1 MNKGVNMKNWKKWF
15 ALVSIVALCVISC
28 VSLVACNKKIDTQY
42 TIIIEPFSG
51 SGFGYQWIKDLAN
64 EWSAKNGTY
73 KIIVKENSTALS
85 GTQLDQI
92 ASNNTNTDVYF
103 GAEPSYSSGFY
114 KGYFE
119 DLSDLLAV
127 SPDNNGVTIQDKIID
142 FETWQKVAGKLSY
155 DSTTDSFTTSGCYML
170 PYSVTMV
177 GMVYDHDLWVEKNY
191 VNFAENNA
199 EVKAQ
204 LAAQGITY
212 QASGKRL
219 VFVSSTGTTN
229 YSQGDYI
236 LTAGKD
242 GKYGTYDDGQP
253 QTMDEFVTLLNRI
266 VAANGKGFIYS
277 SMQEY
282 ASSLTLSYLVQ
293 YAGLNAYSALSTF
306 NSNGNEIALADGTNV
321 AIDWTNGYLAYSM
334 NGIADAVNFTN
345 DYFGPSSKYCTRGN
359 YVSDA
364 QDKFI
369 NGGLGNSTYNAMIVE
384 GNWFEFEAAESLK
397 SAGKQQAGKGYGQVD
412 YRYLLMP
419 DIDGQK
425 GIDGNGHGSV
435 FAAPET
441 GAIVVRKQQ
450 YPEKLAAIK
459 DFLAYTL
466 TDKALSETTAK
477 TGLIRGYK
485 YSLTD
490 AQLANMTPFQR
501 TSYQIYQDTANV
513 KVLTYATDRLTTPF
527 AYAANG
533 FYDGILPVGTTASVV
548 DALRNGQSVETI
560 ISKIQNNYSKN
571 TWEGFLSGIKNSLV

>member
-1 MNKGVNMKNWKKWF
+1 MKNWKKWF
-15 ALVSIVALCVISC
+15 ALVSIVALCLISC

-42 TIIIEPFSG
+42 TIVIEPFSG

-73 KIIVKENSTALS
+73 KIVVKENSTALS

-155 DSTTDSFTTSGCYML
+155 DSTTDSFNTSGCYML

-204 LAAQGITY
+204 LDAQGIAY
-212 QASGKRL
+212 QVSGKRL

-293 YAGLNAYSALSTF
+293 YAGMDAYSALSTF
-306 NSNGNEIALADGTNV
+306 NSNGNEIALADGTST

-334 NGIADAVNFTN
+334 NGIADAVKFTN

>member
-15 ALVSIVALCVISC
+15 ALVTIVALCAIAC
-28 VSLVACNKKIDTQY
+28 VTLAACHKTMDTQY
-42 TIIIEPFSG
+42 TIVIEPFSG
-51 SGFGYQWIKDLAN
+51 SGFGYQWIKDLAD

-73 KIIVKENSTALS
+73 KIVVKENSTALS

-92 ASNNTNTDVYF
+92 ASNNTNTDIYF

-119 DLSDLLAV
+119 DLTDLLAV
-127 SPDNNGVTIQDKIID
+127 SPDNNGVTIQDKIVD

-204 LAAQGITY
+204 LDAQGIAY
-212 QASGKRL
+212 QVSGKRL
-219 VFVSSTGTTN
+219 VFVSSTSATN
-229 YSQGDYI
+229 YSNGDYI

-253 QTMDEFVTLLNRI
+253 QTMAEFVTLLNKI
-266 VAANGKGFIYS
+266 VAADGKGFIYS

-293 YAGLNAYSALSTF
+293 YAGMDAYSALSTF
-306 NSNGNEIALADGTNV
+306 NSNDKEIALSDGTSA
-321 AIDWTNGYLAYSM
+321 AIDWNNGYLAYSM
-334 NGIADAVNFTN
+334 NGIADAVKFTN

-359 YVSDA
+359 YVTDA

-369 NGGLGNSTYNAMIVE
+369 NGGLGNSKYNAMIVE

-397 SAGKQQAGKGYGQVD
+397 SAGKQQANKGYGQVD

-419 DIDGQK
+419 DIEGQK

-466 TDKALSETTAK
+466 TDKALSETTAN

-501 TSYQIYQDTANV
+501 TSYQIYQDSANV

-533 FYDGILPVGTTASVV
+533 FNYGILPVGTTSSVV
-548 DALRNGQSVETI
+548 DALRNGQSVEQVITT
-560 ISKIQNNYSKN
+560 IQNNYSKS
-571 TWEGFLSGIKNSLV
+571 TWDGFLRDIKNSLV

>member
-1 MNKGVNMKNWKKWF
+1 MKNWKKWF
-15 ALVSIVALCVISC
+15 ALVSIVALCLISC
-28 VSLVACNKKIDTQY
+28 VSLAACNKKIDTQY
-42 TIIIEPFSG
+42 TIVIEPFSG

-64 EWSAKNGTY
+64 EWSQQNGTY

-204 LAAQGITY
+204 LDAQGIAY
-212 QASGKRL
+212 QVSGKRL

-306 NSNGNEIALADGTNV
+306 NSNGNEIALADGTSV
-321 AIDWTNGYLAYSM
+321 AIDWTNGYLAYSL
-334 NGIADAVNFTN
+334 NGIADAVKFTN

-533 FYDGILPVGTTASVV
+533 FYDGILPVGTTASLV

>member
-1 MNKGVNMKNWKKWF
+1 MKNWKKWF
-15 ALVSIVALCVISC
+15 ALVAIVALCAIAC
-28 VSLVACNKKIDTQY
+28 VTLAACHKTMDTQY
-42 TIIIEPFSG
+42 TIVIEPFSG
-51 SGFGYQWIKDLAN
+51 SGFGYQWIKDLAD
-64 EWSAKNGTY
+64 EWSQQNGTY
-73 KIIVKENSTALS
+73 KIVVKENSTALS

-92 ASNNTNTDVYF
+92 ASNNTNTDIYF

-119 DLSDLLAV
+119 DLTDLLAV
-127 SPDNNGVTIQDKIID
+127 SPDNNGVTIQDKIVD

-204 LAAQGITY
+204 LDAQGIAY
-212 QASGKRL
+212 QVSGKRL
-219 VFVSSTGTTN
+219 VFVSSTSATN

-253 QTMDEFVTLLNRI
+253 QTMAEFVTLLNKI
-266 VAANGKGFIYS
+266 VAADGKGFIYS

-293 YAGLNAYSALSTF
+293 YAGMDAYSALSTF
-306 NSNGNEIALADGTNV
+306 NSNGKEIALSDGTSA
-321 AIDWTNGYLAYSM
+321 AIDWNNGYLAYSM
-334 NGIADAVNFTN
+334 NGIADAVKFTN

-359 YVSDA
+359 YVTDA

-369 NGGLGNSTYNAMIVE
+369 NGGLGNSKYNAMIVE

-397 SAGKQQAGKGYGQVD
+397 SAGKQQADKGYGKVD

-419 DIDGQK
+419 DIEGQK

-466 TDKALSETTAK
+466 TDKALSETTAN

-501 TSYQIYQDTANV
+501 TSYQIYQDSANV

-533 FYDGILPVGTTASVV
+533 FNYGILPVGTTSSVV
-548 DALRNGQSVETI
+548 DALRNGQSVEQVITT
-560 ISKIQNNYSKN
+560 IQNNYSKS
-571 TWEGFLSGIKNSLV
+571 TWDGFLRDIKNSLV

>member
-42 TIIIEPFSG
+42 TIVIEPFSG

-127 SPDNNGVTIQDKIID
+127 SPDNNDVTIQDKIID
-142 FETWQKVAGKLSY
+142 FATWQKVAGKLSY
-155 DSTTDSFTTSGCYML
+155 DSTTDSFNTSGCYML

-204 LAAQGITY
+204 LDAQGIAY
-212 QASGKRL
+212 QVSGKRL

-253 QTMDEFVTLLNRI
+253 QTMAEFVTLLNKI

-306 NSNGNEIALADGTNV
+306 NSNGNEIALADGTSA

-334 NGIADAVNFTN
+334 NGIADAVKFTN
-345 DYFGPSSKYCTRGN
+345 DYFGPSSKYCARGN

-441 GAIVVRKQQ
+441 GAITVRKQQ

>member
-15 ALVSIVALCVISC
+15 ALVAIVALCAIAC
-28 VSLVACNKKIDTQY
+28 VTLAACHKTMDTQY
-42 TIIIEPFSG
+42 TIVIEPFSG
-51 SGFGYQWIKDLAN
+51 SGFGYQWIKDLAD

-73 KIIVKENSTALS
+73 KIVVKENSTALS

-92 ASNNTNTDVYF
+92 ASNNTNTDIYF

-119 DLSDLLAV
+119 DLTDLLAV

-204 LAAQGITY
+204 LDAQGIAY
-212 QASGKRL
+212 QVSGKRL
-219 VFVSSTGTTN
+219 LFVSSTGTTN

-253 QTMDEFVTLLNRI
+253 QTMAEFVTLLNKI
-266 VAANGKGFIYS
+266 VAADGKGFIYS

-293 YAGLNAYSALSTF
+293 YAGMDAYSALSTF
-306 NSNGNEIALADGTNV
+306 NSNGKEIALADGTSA
-321 AIDWTNGYLAYSM
+321 AIDWNNGYLAYSM
-334 NGIADAVNFTN
+334 NGIADAVKFTN

-359 YVSDA
+359 YVTDA

-369 NGGLGNSTYNAMIVE
+369 NGGLGNSKYNAMIVE

-397 SAGKQQAGKGYGQVD
+397 SAGKQQADKGYGKVD

-419 DIDGQK
+419 DIEGQK

-466 TDKALSETTAK
+466 TDKALSETTAN

-501 TSYQIYQDTANV
+501 TSYQIYQDSANV

-533 FYDGILPVGTTASVV
+533 FNYGILPVGTTSSVV
-548 DALRNGQSVETI
+548 DALRNGQSVEQVITN
-560 ISKIQNNYSKN
+560 IQNNYSKS
-571 TWEGFLSGIKNSLV
+571 TWDGFLRDIKNSLV

>member
-15 ALVSIVALCVISC
+15 ALVAIVALCAIAC
-28 VSLVACNKKIDTQY
+28 VTLAACHKTMDTQY
-42 TIIIEPFSG
+42 TIVIEPFSG
-51 SGFGYQWIKDLAN
+51 SGFGYQWIKDLAD

-73 KIIVKENSTALS
+73 KIVVKENSTALS

-92 ASNNTNTDVYF
+92 ASNNTNTDIYF

-119 DLSDLLAV
+119 DLTDLLAV
-127 SPDNNGVTIQDKIID
+127 SPDNNGVTIQDKIVD

-155 DSTTDSFTTSGCYML
+155 DATTDSFTTSGCYML

-204 LAAQGITY
+204 LDAQGIAY
-212 QASGKRL
+212 QVSGKRL

-253 QTMDEFVTLLNRI
+253 QTMAEFVTLLNKI
-266 VAANGKGFIYS
+266 VAADGKGFIYS

-293 YAGLNAYSALSTF
+293 YAGMDAYSALSTF
-306 NSNGNEIALADGTNV
+306 NSNGKEIALADGTSA
-321 AIDWTNGYLAYSM
+321 AIDWNNGYLAYSM
-334 NGIADAVNFTN
+334 NGIADAVKFTN

-359 YVSDA
+359 YVTDA

-369 NGGLGNSTYNAMIVE
+369 NGGLGNSKYNAMIVE

-412 YRYLLMP
+412 YRFLLMP
-419 DIDGQK
+419 NIDGQK
-425 GIDGNGHGSV
+425 GIDGNGNGSV

-466 TDKALSETTAK
+466 TDKALSETTAN

-548 DALRNGQSVETI
+548 DALRNGQSVEAI
-560 ISKIQNNYSKN
+560 VSKIQNNYSKN

>member
-1 MNKGVNMKNWKKWF
+1 MKNWKKWF
-15 ALVSIVALCVISC
+15 ALVSIVALCLISC
-28 VSLVACNKKIDTQY
+28 VSLAACNKKIDTQY
-42 TIIIEPFSG
+42 TIVIEPFSG

-64 EWSAKNGTY
+64 EWSQQNGTY

-155 DSTTDSFTTSGCYML
+155 DSTTDSFNTSGCYML
-170 PYSVTMV
+170 PYSITMV

-204 LAAQGITY
+204 LDAQGIAY
-212 QASGKRL
+212 QVSGKRL

-306 NSNGNEIALADGTNV
+306 NSNGNEIALADGTST

-334 NGIADAVNFTN
+334 NGIADAVKFTN
-345 DYFGPSSKYCTRGN
+345 DYFNPSSKYCARGN

-441 GAIVVRKQQ
+441 GAITVRKQQ

>member
-15 ALVSIVALCVISC
+15 ALVSIVALCLISC
-28 VSLVACNKKIDTQY
+28 VSLAACNKKIDTQY
-42 TIIIEPFSG
+42 TIVIEPFSG

-64 EWSAKNGTY
+64 EWSQQNGTY

-177 GMVYDHDLWVEKNY
+177 GMVYDHDLWIEKNY

-204 LAAQGITY
+204 LDAQGITY

-306 NSNGNEIALADGTNV
+306 NSNGNEIALADGTSV

-345 DYFGPSSKYCTRGN
+345 DYFGPSSKYCARGN

-450 YPEKLAAIK
+450 FPEKLAAIK

-477 TGLIRGYK
+477 TGLIKGYK

-533 FYDGILPVGTTASVV
+533 FYDGILPVGTTASLV

>member
-15 ALVSIVALCVISC
+15 ALVSIVVLCVISC
-28 VSLVACNKKIDTQY
+28 VSLAACNKKIDTQY
-42 TIIIEPFSG
+42 TIVIEPFSG

-155 DSTTDSFTTSGCYML
+155 DSTTDSFTASGCYML

-204 LAAQGITY
+204 LAAQGINY

-253 QTMDEFVTLLNRI
+253 QTMGEFVTLLNRI

-306 NSNGNEIALADGTNV
+306 NSIFRHIRMQFA
-321 AIDWTNGYLAYSM
+321 
-334 NGIADAVNFTN
+334 
-345 DYFGPSSKYCTRGN
+345 
-359 YVSDA
+359 
-364 QDKFI
+364 
-369 NGGLGNSTYNAMIVE
+369 
-384 GNWFEFEAAESLK
+384 
-397 SAGKQQAGKGYGQVD
+397 KQN
-412 YRYLLMP
+412 R
-419 DIDGQK
+419 
-425 GIDGNGHGSV
+425 
-435 FAAPET
+435 
-441 GAIVVRKQQ
+441 
-450 YPEKLAAIK
+450 
-459 DFLAYTL
+459 
-466 TDKALSETTAK
+466 AK
-477 TGLIRGYK
+477 TYK
-485 YSLTD
+485 NARRVESVNSYDSY
-490 AQLANMTPFQR
+490 
-501 TSYQIYQDTANV
+501 TSYN
-513 KVLTYATDRLTTPF
+513 
-527 AYAANG
+527 
-533 FYDGILPVGTTASVV
+533 
-548 DALRNGQSVETI
+548 
-560 ISKIQNNYSKN
+560 
-571 TWEGFLSGIKNSLV
+571 

>member
-1 MNKGVNMKNWKKWF
+1 MKNWKKWF
-15 ALVSIVALCVISC
+15 ALVSIVALCLISC
-28 VSLVACNKKIDTQY
+28 VSLAACNKKIDTQY
-42 TIIIEPFSG
+42 TIVIEPFSG

-64 EWSAKNGTY
+64 EWSQQNGTY

-155 DSTTDSFTTSGCYML
+155 DSTTDSFNTSGCYML

-204 LAAQGITY
+204 LDAQGIAY
-212 QASGKRL
+212 QVSGKRL

-293 YAGLNAYSALSTF
+293 YAGLNA
-306 NSNGNEIALADGTNV
+306 
-321 AIDWTNGYLAYSM
+321 
-334 NGIADAVNFTN
+334 
-345 DYFGPSSKYCTRGN
+345 
-359 YVSDA
+359 
-364 QDKFI
+364 
-369 NGGLGNSTYNAMIVE
+369 
-384 GNWFEFEAAESLK
+384 
-397 SAGKQQAGKGYGQVD
+397 
-412 YRYLLMP
+412 
-419 DIDGQK
+419 
-425 GIDGNGHGSV
+425 
-435 FAAPET
+435 
-441 GAIVVRKQQ
+441 
-450 YPEKLAAIK
+450 
-459 DFLAYTL
+459 
-466 TDKALSETTAK
+466 
-477 TGLIRGYK
+477 
-485 YSLTD
+485 
-490 AQLANMTPFQR
+490 
-501 TSYQIYQDTANV
+501 
-513 KVLTYATDRLTTPF
+513 
-527 AYAANG
+527 
-533 FYDGILPVGTTASVV
+533 
-548 DALRNGQSVETI
+548 
-560 ISKIQNNYSKN
+560 
-571 TWEGFLSGIKNSLV
+571 

>member
-15 ALVSIVALCVISC
+15 ALVSIVALCLISC
-28 VSLVACNKKIDTQY
+28 VSLAACNKKIDTQY
-42 TIIIEPFSG
+42 TIVIEPFSG

-155 DSTTDSFTTSGCYML
+155 DSTTDSFNTSGCYML
-170 PYSVTMV
+170 PYSITMV

-204 LAAQGITY
+204 LDAQGIAY
-212 QASGKRL
+212 QVSGKRL

-306 NSNGNEIALADGTNV
+306 NSNGNEIALADGTSA

-334 NGIADAVNFTN
+334 NGIADAVKFTN
-345 DYFGPSSKYCTRGN
+345 DYFGPSSKYCARGN

-369 NGGLGNSTYNAMIVE
+369 NGGLGNSIYNAMIVE

-441 GAIVVRKQQ
+441 GAITVRKQQ

>member
-1 MNKGVNMKNWKKWF
+1 MKNWKKWF
-15 ALVSIVALCVISC
+15 ALVSIVALCLISC
-28 VSLVACNKKIDTQY
+28 VSLAACNKKIDTQY
-42 TIIIEPFSG
+42 TIVIEPFSG

-155 DSTTDSFTTSGCYML
+155 DSTTDSFNTSGCYML
-170 PYSVTMV
+170 PYSITMV

-204 LAAQGITY
+204 LDAQGIAY
-212 QASGKRL
+212 QVSGKRL

-306 NSNGNEIALADGTNV
+306 NSNGNEIALADGTSA

-334 NGIADAVNFTN
+334 NGIADAVKFTN
-345 DYFGPSSKYCTRGN
+345 DYFGPSSKYCARGN

-369 NGGLGNSTYNAMIVE
+369 NGGLGNSIYNAMIVE

-441 GAIVVRKQQ
+441 GAITVRKQQ

>member
-1 MNKGVNMKNWKKWF
+1 MKNWKKWF

-42 TIIIEPFSG
+42 TIVIEPFSG

-127 SPDNNGVTIQDKIID
+127 SPDNNDVTIQDKIID
-142 FETWQKVAGKLSY
+142 FATWQKVAGKLSY
-155 DSTTDSFTTSGCYML
+155 DSTTDSFNTSGCYML

-204 LAAQGITY
+204 LDAQGIAY
-212 QASGKRL
+212 QVSGKRL

-253 QTMDEFVTLLNRI
+253 QTMAEFVTLLNKI

-306 NSNGNEIALADGTNV
+306 NSNGNEIALADGTSA

-334 NGIADAVNFTN
+334 NGIADAVKFTN
-345 DYFGPSSKYCTRGN
+345 DYFGPSSKYCARGN

-441 GAIVVRKQQ
+441 GAITVRKQQ

>member
-15 ALVSIVALCVISC
+15 ALASIVVLCVISC
-28 VSLVACNKKIDTQY
+28 VSLAACNKKIDTQY
-42 TIIIEPFSG
+42 TIVIEPFSG

-253 QTMDEFVTLLNRI
+253 QTMAEFVTLLNRI

-282 ASSLTLSYLVQ
+282 VSSLTLSYLVQ

-345 DYFGPSSKYCTRGN
+345 DYFCPSSKYCARGN

-441 GAIVVRKQQ
+441 GAIAVRKQQ

-548 DALRNGQSVETI
+548 DALRNEQSVETI

>member
-1 MNKGVNMKNWKKWF
+1 MKNWKKCF
-15 ALVSIVALCVISC
+15 ALVSIVVLCVISC
-28 VSLVACNKKIDTQY
+28 VSLAACNKKIDTQY
-42 TIIIEPFSG
+42 TIVIEPFSG

-155 DSTTDSFTTSGCYML
+155 DSTTDSFNTSGCYML

-204 LAAQGITY
+204 LDAQGIAY
-212 QASGKRL
+212 QVSGKRL

-293 YAGLNAYSALSTF
+293 YAGMDAYSALSTF
-306 NSNGNEIALADGTNV
+306 NSNGNEIALADGTST

-334 NGIADAVNFTN
+334 NGIADAVKFTN

-459 DFLAYTL
+459 DFIAYTL

>member
-1 MNKGVNMKNWKKWF
+1 M
-15 ALVSIVALCVISC
+15 
-28 VSLVACNKKIDTQY
+28 
-42 TIIIEPFSG
+42 
-51 SGFGYQWIKDLAN
+51 AN
-64 EWSAKNGTY
+64 EWSQQNGTY

-204 LAAQGITY
+204 LDAQGITY

-253 QTMDEFVTLLNRI
+253 QTMAEFVTLLNRI

-282 ASSLTLSYLVQ
+282 VSSLTLSYLVQ

-345 DYFGPSSKYCTRGN
+345 DYFGPSSKYCARGN

-533 FYDGILPVGTTASVV
+533 FYDGILPVGTTASLV

>member
-1 MNKGVNMKNWKKWF
+1 MKNWKKWF

-42 TIIIEPFSG
+42 TIVIEPFSG

-127 SPDNNGVTIQDKIID
+127 SPDNNDVTIQDKIID
-142 FETWQKVAGKLSY
+142 FATWQKVAGKLSY
-155 DSTTDSFTTSGCYML
+155 DSTTDSFNTSGCYML

-204 LAAQGITY
+204 LDAQGIAY
-212 QASGKRL
+212 QVSGKRL

-253 QTMDEFVTLLNRI
+253 QTMAEFVTLLNKI

-293 YAGLNAYSALSTF
+293 YAGLNAYSALSAF
-306 NSNGNEIALADGTNV
+306 NSNGNEIALADGTSA

-334 NGIADAVNFTN
+334 NGIADAVKFTN
-345 DYFGPSSKYCTRGN
+345 DYFGPSSKYCARGN

-441 GAIVVRKQQ
+441 GAITVRKQQ

>member
-15 ALVSIVALCVISC
+15 ALVSIVALCLISC
-28 VSLVACNKKIDTQY
+28 VSLAACNKKIDTQY
-42 TIIIEPFSG
+42 TIVIEPFSG
-51 SGFGYQWIKDLAN
+51 SGFGYQWIRDLAN
-64 EWSAKNGTY
+64 EWSQQNGTY

-204 LAAQGITY
+204 LDAQGIAY
-212 QASGKRL
+212 QVSGKRL

-253 QTMDEFVTLLNRI
+253 QTMAEFVTLLNRI

-282 ASSLTLSYLVQ
+282 VSSLTLSYLVQ

-345 DYFGPSSKYCTRGN
+345 DYFGPSSKYCARGN

>member
-15 ALVSIVALCVISC
+15 ALMAIVALCAIAC
-28 VSLVACNKKIDTQY
+28 VTLVACHKTMDTQY
-42 TIIIEPFSG
+42 TIVIEPFSG
-51 SGFGYQWIKDLAN
+51 SGFGYEWIKDLAN

-73 KIIVKENSTALS
+73 KIVVKENSTSLAS
-85 GTQLDQI
+85 TQLDQI
-92 ASNNTNTDVYF
+92 ASNNTNTDIYF
-103 GAEPSYSSGFY
+103 AADPSFSSGFY
-114 KGYFE
+114 KDYFE
-119 DLSDLLAV
+119 DLTDLLSV
-127 SPDNNGVTIQDKIID
+127 SPDDNGVTIQDKIID
-142 FETWQKVAGKLSY
+142 YDTWKKVAGKVSY
-155 DSTTDSFTTSGCYML
+155 DSATESFTTSGCYML

-177 GMVYDHDLWVEKNY
+177 GMIYDHDLWVEKGY
-191 VNFAENNA
+191 VNFAENTA

-204 LAAQGITY
+204 LDAQGITY

-229 YSQGDYI
+229 YSNGDYI

-253 QTMDEFVTLLNRI
+253 QTMDEFAALLNKI

-277 SMQEY
+277 SRQEY
-282 ASSLTLSYLVQ
+282 ASALTLSYLTQ
-293 YAGLNAYSALSTF
+293 YAGLDAYNALSSF
-306 NSNGNEIALADGTNV
+306 NSNGKAITMDDGSSV

-334 NGIADAVNFTN
+334 DGIANAVRFTN
-345 DYFGPSSKYCTRGN
+345 DYFGPSSRYCATGN
-359 YVSDA
+359 FVTDA
-364 QDKFI
+364 QDRFI
-369 NGGLGNSTYNAMIVE
+369 SGGLGNSNYNAMIVE
-384 GNWFEFEAAESLK
+384 GNWFEFEAAETLK

-419 DIDGQK
+419 NIDGQK

-441 GAIVVRKQQ
+441 GAIAVRKQQ

-459 DFLAYTL
+459 DFIAYTL
-466 TDKALSETTAK
+466 TDKALAETTAN

-513 KVLTYATDRLTTPF
+513 KVLTYATDRLTAPF
-527 AYAANG
+527 AYAVNG
-533 FYDGILPVGTTASVV
+533 FYEGILPVNNTSSVV
-548 DALRNGQSVETI
+548 DALRNGQNAETI
-560 ISKIQNNYSKN
+560 INKIKDNYSQS
-571 TWEGFLSGIKNSLV
+571 TWEGFLRDIKNSLV

>member
-15 ALVSIVALCVISC
+15 ALVSIVALCLISC
-28 VSLVACNKKIDTQY
+28 VSLAACNKKIDTQY
-42 TIIIEPFSG
+42 TIVIEPFSG

-64 EWSAKNGTY
+64 EWSQQNGTY

-155 DSTTDSFTTSGCYML
+155 DSTTDSFNTSGCYML

-212 QASGKRL
+212 QVSGKRL

-306 NSNGNEIALADGTNV
+306 NSNGNEIALADGTSA

-334 NGIADAVNFTN
+334 NGIADAVKFTN
-345 DYFGPSSKYCTRGN
+345 DYFGPSSKYCARGN

-369 NGGLGNSTYNAMIVE
+369 NGGLGNSIYNAMIVE

-441 GAIVVRKQQ
+441 GAITVRKQQ

>member
-15 ALVSIVALCVISC
+15 ALVSIVVLCVISC
-28 VSLVACNKKIDTQY
+28 VSLAACNKKIDTQY
-42 TIIIEPFSG
+42 TIVIEPFSG

-119 DLSDLLAV
+119 NLSDLLAV

-177 GMVYDHDLWVEKNY
+177 GMVYDHDLWIEKNY

-204 LAAQGITY
+204 LDAQGITY

-306 NSNGNEIALADGTNV
+306 NSNGNEIALADGTSA

-334 NGIADAVNFTN
+334 NGIADAVKFTN
-345 DYFGPSSKYCTRGN
+345 DYFGPSSKYCARGN

>member
-15 ALVSIVALCVISC
+15 ALVSIVVLCVISC
-28 VSLVACNKKIDTQY
+28 VSLAACNKKIDTQY
-42 TIIIEPFSG
+42 TIVIEPFSG

-253 QTMDEFVTLLNRI
+253 QTMAEFATLLNRI

-306 NSNGNEIALADGTNV
+306 NSNGNEIALADGTSV

-334 NGIADAVNFTN
+334 NGIADAVKFTN

-419 DIDGQK
+419 NIDGQK

-533 FYDGILPVGTTASVV
+533 FYDGILPVGTTASLV

>member
-1 MNKGVNMKNWKKWF
+1 MKNWKKWF
-15 ALVSIVALCVISC
+15 ALVSIVALCLISC
-28 VSLVACNKKIDTQY
+28 VSLAACNKKIDTQY
-42 TIIIEPFSG
+42 TIVIEPFSG

-155 DSTTDSFTTSGCYML
+155 DSTTDSFNTSGCYML
-170 PYSVTMV
+170 PYSITMV

-204 LAAQGITY
+204 LDAQGIAY
-212 QASGKRL
+212 QVSGKRL

-306 NSNGNEIALADGTNV
+306 NSNGNEIALADGTSA

-334 NGIADAVNFTN
+334 NGIADAVKFTN
-345 DYFGPSSKYCTRGN
+345 DYFGPSSKYCARGN

-397 SAGKQQAGKGYGQVD
+397 SAGKQQAGKGCGQVD

-441 GAIVVRKQQ
+441 GAITVRKQQ